1 MGLLLLRRMPS
12 LQPWLLWDTG
22 QWSGDIFIWQNTA
35 SLGPHNRHENSRK
48 EWKRRM
54 TCHDLL
60 YAMHTHRALHGDC
73 LICWMSLF
81 YKRGT
86 RGLTSKRSSSLC
98 MERMGCEYF
107 WGEMRF
113 ITSIRKW
120 KCESLSH
127 VQLFLTPWSI
137 TTRLPCPWESPGKNT
152 GVGWHFLLHTSIRVP
167 VNWGYAACQAMV
179 SAFLGINFFIP
190 LNIMWWELLLCHF
203 TNGETKAQQRSKEST
218 H

>member
-1 MGLLLLRRMPS
+1 MIVNHWSTREVLFLIFDQTVVGASNWSRGGSCWLFTWVWYLGLLLLKRMPS

-48 EWKRRM
+48 EWKRKM

-60 YAMHTHRALHGDC
+60 YAVHTHGALHGDC

-81 YKRGT
+81 HKRGT

-137 TTRLPCPWESPGKNT
+137 TTRLPCPWDSPGKST
-152 GVGWHFLLHTSIRVP
+152 GVGYHCLL
-167 VNWGYAACQAMV
+167 
-179 SAFLGINFFIP
+179 
-190 LNIMWWELLLCHF
+190 WW
-203 TNGETKAQQRSKEST
+203 
-218 H
+218 